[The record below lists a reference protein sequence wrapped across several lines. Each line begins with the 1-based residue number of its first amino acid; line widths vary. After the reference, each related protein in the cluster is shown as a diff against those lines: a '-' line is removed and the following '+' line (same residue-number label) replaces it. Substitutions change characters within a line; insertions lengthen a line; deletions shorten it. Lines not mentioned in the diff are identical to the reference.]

1 MITNDLEN
9 EKVTIRVSGEVK
21 QVFSLSSPLHIS
33 GFLNEPINK
42 KIQLS
47 NKLDTPIHVTGMEW
61 RDDSDEMLKNR
72 LMVNIDPVDDGNT
85 YSVTIKGKE
94 EFDTGHYF
102 GNLILKTDFDPV
114 PEKVLRVR
122 VLVNADIETYP
133 KRVLLP
139 DMLVPEG
146 TSRSFNKVI
155 TILAKRGDSL
165 VVKDAI
171 PNRSDIAVNLR
182 EVREGKAYRCKLTIR
197 PDTRD
202 ADYKGKITFI
212 TNYRNYEEVEVEI
225 LGRVK
230 VVKNE

>member
-1 MITNDLEN
+1 MTNDTEN
-9 EKVTIRVSGEVK
+9 EKVTLSVSGDVKEV
-21 QVFSLSSPLHIS
+21 FGLSNSLHIS
-33 GFLNEPINK
+33 GFLKEPISK

-47 NKLDTPIHVTGMEW
+47 NKLDTPIHITGMEW
-61 RDDSDEMLKNR
+61 REDSDSMLNKR
-72 LMVNIDPVDDGNT
+72 LMVNVEPVEEGQT
-85 YSVTIKGKE
+85 YSVTVKGKE

-102 GNLILKTDFDPV
+102 GNLILKTDFEPV

-122 VLVNADIETYP
+122 VLINADIETYP

-165 VVKDAI
+165 VVRDAV
-171 PNRSDIAVNLR
+171 PSRSDIAVNLR

-197 PDTRD
+197 PETRD
-202 ADYKGKITFI
+202 AEYRAKITFI
-212 TNYRNYEEVEVEI
+212 TNYENYEEVEVEI

>member
-1 MITNDLEN
+1 MVTNDAAN
-9 EKVTIRVSGEVK
+9 NKVTLRVSGDVK
-21 QVFSLSSPLHIS
+21 EVFSLSPPLHIS
-33 GFLNEPINK
+33 GFLKEPINK
-42 KIQLS
+42 KMQLS
-47 NKLDTPIHVTGMEW
+47 NKLDTPIHITGMEW
-61 RDDSDEMLKNR
+61 KEDSDDILKDR
-72 LMVNIDPVDDGNT
+72 LTVNIQPVEEGRT
-85 YSVTIKGKE
+85 YSITVKSKE
-94 EFDTGHYF
+94 NFDTGHYF
-102 GNLILKTDFDPV
+102 GNLILKTDFEPV
-114 PEKVLRVR
+114 PEKVVRVR

-171 PNRSDIAVNLR
+171 PSRSDIAVNLR
-182 EVREGKAYRCKLTIR
+182 EVRKGKAYRCKLTIR

-202 ADYKGKITFI
+202 SEYRGKITFI
-212 TNYRNYEEVEVEI
+212 TNYKNYEEMDVEI

-230 VVKNE
+230 VVDNQ